1 MVPSIFHALVVPL
14 LCIACLE
21 QMFHRKNRPKVF
33 GHFLWGAIL
42 KFLCRNI
49 IRVVSIGAFYG
60 RKYAQNAFANPN
72 GGAYNIPPDPIAG
85 GVAPSQEPHP
95 YSRPLN
101 PRGTLARHGDVR
113 PPNFLEKPI
122 ISPSRTDAKSIISP
136 GLIIDFASVPE
147 FTINSTGNRLATGYP
162 ACCQCYG
169 SLPAEEFIVPVFG
182 GHICFLGTA
191 SACMV
196 FNSAYTET
204 GTDLTFVYE
213 CALRRLAFVV
223 FFCLACTCAVFVL

>member
-1 MVPSIFHALVVPL
+1 MALRYIWRAYRLPHILNHGHAHEGNRGKRMVPSIFHALVVPL

-122 ISPSRTDAKSIISP
+122 ISPSRTDAKSIIC
-136 GLIIDFASVPE
+136 L
-147 FTINSTGNRLATGYP
+147 L
-162 ACCQCYG
+162 
-169 SLPAEEFIVPVFG
+169 
-182 GHICFLGTA
+182 
-191 SACMV
+191 
-196 FNSAYTET
+196 YTSDAADE
-204 GTDLTFVYE
+204 
-213 CALRRLAFVV
+213 
-223 FFCLACTCAVFVL
+223 